1 MTSETEK
8 PTEEGV
14 LFKDVD
20 GRRSSQRA
28 GKAILADAVRATDQ
42 ELASRIERMGDYRK
56 KYIEPFRKSVELG
69 AASAKGALRI
79 AADGLNALHE
89 NLTFLRDG
97 EESTIPEA
105 LAKHTRAR
113 FETHTISGTG
123 ERVQRLEVPY
133 RGQTLHGDALRRQL
147 DDWEERGVLEAS
159 SNEALNK
166 VIDDPGM
173 LDLRDRRFVL
183 LGAASEM
190 GPLESLSAWGA
201 EISAIDL
208 PRPRLWDHIIS
219 IATRGAGKLHVPVSS
234 PVGNDSQVSE
244 KAGTD
249 LLVSAPEVR
258 TWINEIDGEL
268 TLGNYVYADG
278 ANFMRLQG
286 AVDAIVADV
295 TSSRPGVSLAHLAT
309 PTDVYAVPE
318 EIAREVTAAQKASLV
333 KGAVRAVS
341 RSNLYQRNYPRL
353 IEGEDGTW
361 GIADSLVPIQGPNY
375 ALSKALQRWRATTAR
390 EEGFL
395 TSVNIAPAS
404 NTTSVVKNKM
414 LAAVYRGAPSFGVE
428 IFQPD
433 TARVVM
439 AALLVHDLRNGN
451 ALSNPSIRLDHPF
464 HLFAQGAIHGG
475 IWRLP
480 YQPRSIL
487 PLGLVVGIV
496 KRS

>member
-1 MTSETEK
+1 MTTDPENTS
-8 PTEEGV
+8 EEGV
-14 LFKDVD
+14 LFKEVD

-28 GKAILADAVRATDQ
+28 GKTILADAVRATDQ
-42 ELASRIERMGDYRK
+42 DLASRIERMGDYRK

-69 AASAKGALRI
+69 ARSAKAALRI
-79 AADGLNALHE
+79 AADGLDALHE
-89 NLTFLRDG
+89 NLTFARGGD
-97 EESTIPEA
+97 ESTIPEA
-105 LAKHTRAR
+105 LARHTQPR
-113 FETHTISGTG
+113 FMTHTISGDG
-123 ERVQRLEVPY
+123 ERVQQLEVPY
-133 RGQTLHGDALRRQL
+133 RGQRLRGDTLLRQL
-147 DDWEERGVLEAS
+147 QDWEDRGVLEPS
-159 SNEALNK
+159 SSIALK
-166 VIDDPGM
+166 QVVDDPGM
-173 LDLRDRRFVL
+173 LDLRDRRFVM

-190 GPLESLSAWGA
+190 GPLEALSAWGA

-208 PRPRLWDHIIS
+208 PRPRLWEHIIS
-219 IATRGAGKLHVPVSS
+219 IAKRGAGKLHVPVSS
-234 PVGNDSQVSE
+234 AVDTPSELPE
-244 KAGTD
+244 KAGAD
-249 LLVSAPEVR
+249 LLVSTPEVR

-286 AVDAIVADV
+286 AVDAIVRDV
-295 TSSRPGVSLAHLAT
+295 TSSRSGVSLAHLAT
-309 PTDVYAVPE
+309 PTDVYAVPDD
-318 EIAREVTAAQKASLV
+318 IARAVTAAHKPSLV

-341 RSNLYQRNYPRL
+341 RASLYERNYPRL

-361 GIADSLVPIQGPNY
+361 GISDSLVPIQGPNY
-375 ALSKALQRWRATTAR
+375 ALSKALQRWRATSAR
-390 EEGFL
+390 DEGIL

-439 AALLVHDLRNGN
+439 AALLVHDLRNDR
-451 ALSNPSIRLDHPF
+451 APSDPSTALDHPF

-487 PLGLVVGIV
+487 PLGLVVGMV